1 MASVAR
7 IHYPPN
13 ACTEADFAALK
24 LVFVRNMGQ
33 NFVNDCGETQS
44 LPATMLRH
52 AATDVRA
59 TTRVMANGLR
69 ASLLWNGTWKHVV
82 VYPDNRAIHSA
93 PLLLTQAELPGAVA
107 ATVNEAD
114 ASPRDNANGTS
125 TYEARCY

>member
-1 MASVAR
+1 M
-7 IHYPPN
+7 
-13 ACTEADFAALK
+13 ADFAALRR
-24 LVFVRNMGQ
+24 VFVRNMGQ
-33 NFVNDCGETQS
+33 NFVNDCGATQS

-52 AATDVRA
+52 AATDVRT

-82 VYPDNRAIHSA
+82 VHPDNRAIHSA

>member
-1 MASVAR
+1 
-7 IHYPPN
+7 
-13 ACTEADFAALK
+13 
-24 LVFVRNMGQ
+24 MGQ
-33 NFVNDCGETQS
+33 NFVNDCGATQS

-125 TYEARCY
+125 TYLSLIHI